1 MAYAGYLIK
10 LNGSTILPHAYIR
23 PKSYRVTPAQR
34 TDVDSGVTT
43 ANGVLHR
50 TVLSHTRS
58 KIEFET
64 RRLPDAEVA
73 ALISLITANYS
84 DELERKINLSYYVP
98 GAQTYASG
106 TFYMPDIQYP
116 IDYAPGS
123 TLIYEPIRIAF
134 IEY

>member
-10 LNGSTILPHAYIR
+10 LNGSTTLPHAYIR

-43 ANGVLHR
+43 ADGVLKR
-50 TVLSHTRS
+50 TVLEHKRS

-64 RRLPDAEVA
+64 PRLPESELSSLMS
-73 ALISLITANYS
+73 LISS
-84 DELERKINLSYYVP
+84 HFVDDLERKINLTYYVS
-98 GAQTYASG
+98 GTQSYASG
-106 TFYMPDIQYP
+106 TFYMPDTQFTV
-116 IDYAPGS
+116 DYAPGS
-123 TLIYEPIRIAF
+123 SIIYEPTRIAF